1 MKVFDPELISEF
13 KSGRYAVR
21 LTYCGQEEYMISLW
35 DNFIRI
41 DSYRTGLLNDATKVF
56 AMYKQNMAVMIAQRA
71 LGITEQGSETDGH
84 QRKP

>member
-21 LTYCGQEEYMISLW
+21 LTYAGQEEYMISLW

-41 DSYRTGLLNDATKVF
+41 DSYRTGFLNDATKVF

-71 LGITEQGSETDGH
+71 LGITEQGSETDGQ